1 MLLAA
6 CKEAGINTSMGSKGC
21 AYDNS
26 AAESFFATLKKDLI
40 HRQSWPTKEEARR
53 AIFDYIEV
61 FYNRKG
67 LHSTLGNL
75 SPEEFEMINQP
86 EFVAG

>member
-1 MLLAA
+1 
-6 CKEAGINTSMGSKGC
+6 MGAKGC

-26 AAESFFATLKKDLI
+26 AAAPFFATLKKDRI

-53 AIFDYIEV
+53 AIFEHIEV
-61 FYNRKG
+61 FYNRKR

-75 SPEEFEMINQP
+75 SAEEFEMIKQP
-86 EFVAG
+86 KFVSA